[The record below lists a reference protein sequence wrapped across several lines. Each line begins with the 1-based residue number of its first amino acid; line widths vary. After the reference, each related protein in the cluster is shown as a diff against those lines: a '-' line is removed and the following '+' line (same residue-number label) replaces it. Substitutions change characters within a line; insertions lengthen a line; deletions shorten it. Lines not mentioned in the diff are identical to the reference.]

1 MRPDNQ
7 YEFITSPQ
15 LPQKPSGVAALGA
28 MNKKMLALVGGGIL
42 ILLVV
47 IISVIASMLNSG
59 PTNKDHLLTAASLQA
74 ELIRVSDVAVKEAQG
89 PDARNLAITTQLSL
103 RSDQTELT
111 AALKAQKVKVPG
123 ASKNAKTDAMLTEA
137 TQNNRFD
144 QVYMEFIQEQLVDY
158 QKKLYTAHQTSE
170 SNKLKE
176 TLKNQYLNASILVG
190 VDPEL

>member
-15 LPQKPSGVAALGA
+15 LPQKPSGLAALGA
-28 MNKKMLALVGGGIL
+28 VNKKMLALVGGSVL
-42 ILLVV
+42 ILLIV
-47 IISVIASMLNSG
+47 IISVVVSMLNSG
-59 PTNKDHLLTAASLQA
+59 PTNKDHLLAAASLQA
-74 ELIRVSDVAVKEAQG
+74 ELIRVSDVAVKEAHG

-111 AALKAQKVKVPG
+111 AALKAQKVKAPG
-123 ASKNAKTDAMLTEA
+123 AGKNAKTDALLTEA

-144 QVYMEFIQEQLVDY
+144 QTYMEFIQEQLVDY